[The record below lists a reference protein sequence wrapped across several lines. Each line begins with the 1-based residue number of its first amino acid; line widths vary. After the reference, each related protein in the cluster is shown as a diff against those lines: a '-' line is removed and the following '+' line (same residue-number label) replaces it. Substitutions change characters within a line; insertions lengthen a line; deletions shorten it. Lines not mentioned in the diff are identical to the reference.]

1 MATGRPVW
9 SGHIRLS
16 LVSLPVKLY
25 TATESKA
32 KLSFR
37 QIHEPSGKPIR
48 YEKTVPGVGAI
59 DSDEIIKGFEI
70 EKDEYV
76 LLTQEEI
83 DEMKIEAKKTLELV
97 QFVDQTDIDPIYFDR
112 PYYVV
117 PDDELA
123 EDAFRVV
130 RDALRRQKKVGLG
143 QIVMRGRSYIAALK
157 PCSKGMLLE
166 TLRFEDELRRS
177 DAYFAPISDQK
188 SDDQLL
194 NLAEELIE
202 RNSRP
207 FDPSV
212 FKDQYTAALRDLIQK
227 KSKGKSTKVSAD
239 EGPDAGS
246 NVVNLMDALKQ
257 SLNQGKPGSASKPKS
272 AGASKAAAKTPSKAK
287 AKSADAGKE
296 AEPDKPAGSKS
307 GTSRSRRSKAA

>member
-32 KLSFR
+32 KLSFH
-37 QIHEPSGKPIR
+37 QIHEPSGKRIR
-48 YEKTVPGVGAI
+48 YEKVVPGVGAV

-70 EKDEYV
+70 EKDEHV
-76 LLTQEEI
+76 LITQEEI
-83 DEMKIEAKKTLELV
+83 DDMKLEAKKTLELV
-97 QFVDQTDIDPIYFDR
+97 QFVDQSDIDPIYFDR

-117 PDDELA
+117 PDDDLA

-130 RDALRRQKKVGLG
+130 RDALRKQKKVGLG

-166 TLRFEDELRRS
+166 TLRFEDELRAS
-177 DAYFAPISDQK
+177 DQFFAPISNSK

-194 NLAEELIE
+194 GLAEELIE
-202 RNSRP
+202 RNSKP
-207 FDPSV
+207 FDPSK
-212 FKDQYTAALRDLIQK
+212 FKDEYTEALRALIK
-227 KSKGKSTKVSAD
+227 KKAQGKGGRVSVG
-239 EGPDAGS
+239 EEEPDSGT
-246 NVVNLMDALKQ
+246 NVVNLMDALKK
-257 SLNQGKPGSASKPKS
+257 SLGEEQGKGASGGSSKGKASGSSRKSASKS
-272 AGASKAAAKTPSKAK
+272 TAAKS
-287 AKSADAGKE
+287 SS
-296 AEPDKPAGSKS
+296 GSKS
-307 GTSRSRRSKAA
+307 GSSKSGSSRGRRSKAA